1 MNFADQLRPLVEKVG
16 GSTPA
21 AALCG
26 VTRQTVNGWLRGELP
41 NLATQAGAL
50 ALLRAAKTKRPRHT
64 PNVGSQP
71 RGHNADKLS
80 P

>member
-1 MNFADQLRPLVEKVG
+1 LSFADQLRPLVQKAG

-21 AALCG
+21 AAICG

-50 ALLRAAKTKRPRHT
+50 VLLRAAKTKRPRHT
-64 PNVGSQP
+64 PNPNDERAAGT
-71 RGHNADKLS
+71 L
-80 P
+80 